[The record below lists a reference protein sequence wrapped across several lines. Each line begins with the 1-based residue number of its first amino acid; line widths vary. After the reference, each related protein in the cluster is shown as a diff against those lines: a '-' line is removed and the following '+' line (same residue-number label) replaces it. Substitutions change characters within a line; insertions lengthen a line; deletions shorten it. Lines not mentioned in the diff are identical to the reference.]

1 MSEQDIGKLIE
12 NYNKAQTENASLQTE
27 ITTLKEE
34 MALMQS
40 QLDWLKKQMFGR
52 KTEQSSVIFE
62 GGEQLSLMPDEK
74 VVSEKDHEET
84 ITVPEHK
91 RKKKRT
97 FEEVMAD
104 LPVEKVIH
112 DLEDKT
118 CDKCGAEMIEIG
130 KEERDELVY
139 TPAKFHIRRHIIKV
153 YKCTKCGSAPEKDAE
168 LEDIEACHI
177 VKAYCPKPMIPG
189 SYCSPELLAHIIYE
203 KYGKAVPLH
212 RQEKDL
218 ASKKIPLLKATMSNW
233 ALTAAEQWCLPV
245 VRKMTEQ
252 LLSSEVI
259 HADETVIQVLHEEGR
274 KATSESRMWVYCNGR
289 INDQSIVIFDYK
301 PTRKGANAAEFLKG
315 WSGYLVRDQF
325 SGYHV
330 LKNVKHCGCWAHMRR
345 RFVEAIPSN
354 KKLHSTSVAVQAVE
368 RIKRIY
374 HEEGLL
380 KDCSA
385 DERYKERQKI
395 IKPLIDEFFAWLEPL
410 RVSGKN
416 KLAEAIGYAKNEKAY
431 LYTFL
436 ENGNVPIDNNRAE
449 NAIRPFAVGR
459 KNWLFSNTA
468 RGAECSAALY
478 SIVSTAQANGL
489 DAEKYLTELF
499 RQPAGTIIMPWEEE
513 KENGIS

>member
-1 MSEQDIGKLIE
+1 LSEQDIEKLIE

-233 ALTAAEQWCLPV
+233 VLTAAEQWCLPV

-410 RVSGKN
+410 PVSGKN